1 MEAEETERLARWMA
15 GRLEQPVEISEVTAL
30 STGFSAET
38 LRVSTSSGPYV
49 LRRESPEPAVYPQ
62 QADGYDI
69 EVDIQYRL
77 MSALTAGT
85 SIPLAP
91 LVGYEA
97 SPEVVGAPFY
107 VMGFVEGEVPLVT
120 PTYPAEGFFADA
132 RPEQR
137 RQMVT
142 GGLRVLA
149 ELHTLDWEKHDLGW
163 LLPAGSEPTARR
175 QVDIWQGYLERE
187 LAGRPHPL
195 VTGAFEWLYA
205 NQPEHDPSAV
215 TVNWGD
221 PRLGN
226 VIWQDFEAV
235 CVTDFEAACIAP
247 YAVDLGWWLM
257 FDRWSHEHSDFAARL
272 DGEPTRE
279 EQAAIYFE
287 LSGRPPV
294 DLLWYEVFAAVRYC
308 AIVVRV
314 INRTVDRGLMTA
326 ENDYWKD
333 NQATACLEALLP

>member
-1 MEAEETERLARWMA
+1 MEPAEIERLAAWMQA
-15 GRLEQPVEISEVTAL
+15 RLGHAVEIDEVTPL

-38 LRVSTSSGPYV
+38 LRISTGAGPYV

-77 MSALTAGT
+77 MSALSAGT

-91 LVGYEA
+91 LVGYERA
-97 SPEVVGAPFY
+97 PEVVGAPFF
-107 VMGFVEGEVPLVT
+107 VMGYVDGQVPFVN
-120 PTYPAEGFFADA
+120 PTYAAEGFFADA
-132 RPEQR
+132 RPDQR
-137 RQMVT
+137 RHMVT
-142 GGLRVLA
+142 DGLRVLA

-163 LLPAGSEPTARR
+163 LLPPGSEPTALR
-175 QVDIWQGYLERE
+175 QVDIWRRYTERE

-195 VTGAFEWLYA
+195 VTGAFDWLVA
-205 NQPEHDPSAV
+205 NAPPHDPSAV
-215 TVNWGD
+215 TVLWGD

-226 VIWQDFEAV
+226 VIWRDFEAV
-235 CVTDFEAACIAP
+235 CVTDFEAAGIAP

-257 FDRWSHEHSDFAARL
+257 FDRWSHEHSEAAARL

-279 EQAAIYFE
+279 EQAEIYFD
-287 LSGRPPV
+287 LSGRPPI
-294 DLLWYEVFAAVRYC
+294 DLRWYEIFAAARYS

-314 INRTVDRGLMTA
+314 INRTVERGLMPA
-326 ENDYWKD
+326 ENDYWRD
-333 NQATACLEALLP
+333 NQATACLEELLP